1 MEVDNAEQLA
11 DQYLALSPRSAA
23 LMLKA
28 REEAIEGVRWAKDA
42 GFSSMQVDEFRQF
55 LSLVE
60 QRFVD
65 HSEIKDS
72 TKLAEGSFGTI
83 FKATYKGEKVA
94 VKRIIKDASGA
105 KSNPQRM
112 REVLLEVSVN
122 QKINHPNIV
131 KYLGTAAHFPQNA
144 KSTNDGIF
152 LGMVF
157 EFCDKGTIHSRL
169 FEQKGHKLL
178 PEAKL
183 RIAKEIATGLAYV
196 HSLNIVHRDL
206 SDRNVLICSDG
217 RVKIADFGCARKIQG
232 DSYQPSTI
240 SGSPAFMAPEQLA
253 GQKLSLKLDVWA
265 LGVIMWELFTA
276 KVPWADSGR
285 PTMGMQG
292 LEVMKGII
300 VNQGKRLP
308 KPPANTLPPGFE
320 SQTNALIDSFLQKR
334 ASDRPTMADGLQ
346 QLEDIWQGI
355 KARAADVQASKQ
367 SEQQAR
373 PSTAASKPATAASKG
388 GAGVRPSTAGG
399 AAAASPRGAAGRKGE
414 RHTSPNRVEKGL
426 EARLTAFYRKHNP
439 EKLPTVQ
446 AMAKQFAKDE
456 ASLNAKL

>member
-1 MEVDNAEQLA
+1 MELDNAEQLA
-11 DQYLALSPRSAA
+11 DQYLALSPRSAD

-42 GFSSMQVDEFRQF
+42 GFSAMQVDEFRQF
-55 LSLVE
+55 LGLVE

-65 HSEIKDS
+65 HAEIKDS

-122 QKINHPNIV
+122 HRINHPNIV
-131 KYLGTAAHFPQNA
+131 KFLGTAAHFPQNA
-144 KSTNDGIF
+144 KSTNDGVF
-152 LGMVF
+152 LGMIF
-157 EFCDKGTIHSRL
+157 EFCDKGTIHARL

-183 RIAKEIATGLAYV
+183 RIAKEIATGLGYI

-217 RVKIADFGCARKIQG
+217 RVKIADFGCARKILG

-265 LGVIMWELFTA
+265 LGVIMWELFTV

-300 VNQGKRLP
+300 INQGKRLP

-320 SQTNALIDSFLQKR
+320 PQTAALIDSFLQKSA
-334 ASDRPTMADGLQ
+334 ASRPTMEEGLQ

-355 KARAADVQASKQ
+355 KARAADTQASSKQ
-367 SEQQAR
+367 PQQAANAAR
-373 PSTAASKPATAASKG
+373 PSTARPAAAAAKPAASSSSSKG
-388 GAGVRPSTAGG
+388 ASGARPSTAG
-399 AAAASPRGAAGRKGE
+399 AAAASPRGAVPGKKAAASASSLADKG
-414 RHTSPNRVEKGL
+414 
-426 EARLTAFYRKHNP
+426 
-439 EKLPTVQ
+439 
-446 AMAKQFAKDE
+446 
-456 ASLNAKL
+456 